1 MACWKLAECDGIKT
15 MINQKLLEIIVCP
28 VSRQPL
34 HVADRQLI
42 DRLNQAISAGLVKD
56 RAGRP
61 ATAPIQEG
69 LLRQDGQVLY
79 PIRDDIPVLLAD
91 EGIPMDFK

>member
-1 MACWKLAECDGIKT
+1 MACCKLAESDGIKT

-42 DRLNQAISAGLVKD
+42 DRLNQAIGAGLVKD

-61 ATAPIQEG
+61 ATTPIQEG

-91 EGIPMDFK
+91 EGIPIDFK

>member
-1 MACWKLAECDGIKT
+1 
-15 MINQKLLEIIVCP
+15 MINQKLLEIVVCP
-28 VSRQPL
+28 LSRQPL
-34 HVADRQLI
+34 RVAEGHVL
-42 DRLNQAISAGLVKD
+42 DRLNQAIAAGQVND

-61 ATAPIQEG
+61 LTSPIQEG

-79 PIRDDIPVLLAD
+79 PIRDGIPVLLAD

>member
-1 MACWKLAECDGIKT
+1 

-42 DRLNQAISAGLVKD
+42 DRLNKAISAGLVKD

-69 LLRQDGQVLY
+69 LLRQDGRVLY

-91 EGIPMDFK
+91 EGIPMNGIE